1 MKLFEIEDINSM
13 EYLYSKKAMQVL
25 INGIVKYQGKETS
38 ILIIPCTYKI
48 YCEKYLEFV
57 KLKR

>member
-25 INGIVKYQGKETS
+25 INGIVEYQGKETS
-38 ILIIPCTYKI
+38 ILIIPCSYEL